1 MAGHIITIIGGKGG
15 LGKSQIA
22 ANLAFGYATE
32 TKVKTLLLDFDQK
45 ATGDQDFITG
55 MKGKKHLKEL
65 ADFKGAIDPNSIAQF
80 VNMNQNVFYVG
91 MPNDATLAESIEAE
105 SLGRVLKAVPNIY
118 PITIIDAGNELT
130 PLALKALEFS
140 TLIFVV
146 VTPDILA
153 LNQTKKLYSDLITLM
168 FPKEMIHF
176 LMNQGQQGHPVT
188 PEVVGKTLGKPPFHV
203 IPRDDQTCAMALNQK
218 KPAVLSAR
226 TSPFSKGVIDTVRKL
241 NEKSVLR
248 SLEALNKPTDT
259 AKANKAK
266 EGGAPGGGKSP
277 WTELKSRIHKA
288 LVEEMDLKN
297 SDDSDPKAQVILKE
311 KTKKGIVDL
320 LGKEDTKGILNT
332 REDMNQIVKEILDE
346 ALGLGPLEDL
356 LRDKSISEV
365 MVVGPYKIYYEQGG
379 KIKLSEVTFTNDRQV
394 LNVIERIVAP
404 IGRRIDEKTPYV
416 DARLRDGSRVHAII
430 PPSAIDGCTITI
442 RKFPEKRL
450 SYKDLVKFGS
460 MTENMADFL
469 RIAVE
474 AHRNIIVSGGTG
486 SGKTTLINVLGAF
499 IQSNERIITCEDSA
513 ELNFPQEHVV
523 RLETRPPSLEGDGAI
538 DIRCLV
544 KQTLRMR
551 PDRIVVGEC
560 RGGETLDMLQAMGT
574 GHDGSMTTVHS
585 NNPRE
590 CIGRLETLVQYAG
603 TALSP
608 RAIKEM
614 IASAV
619 HMIVQQSRLEDGSRR
634 VMYITEIGGMQ
645 GDTVI
650 LQDIFLFVQK
660 EIDRNGKIIGEFQAT
675 GFIPKFIE
683 VLERKGYNVP
693 RGIFSNRPVPTGG
706 GGTPA
711 GGNPGGEGTQAKPQ
725 APAAQNPQGQRPP
738 APGQKPSGNPA
749 AKPQAPVKKVGT

>member
-1 MAGHIITIIGGKGG
+1 MAGHIISIIGGKGG
-15 LGKSQIA
+15 LGKSQVA
-22 ANLAFGYATE
+22 ANLAFAYAIE
-32 TKVKTLLLDFDQK
+32 GKVKTLLLDFDQK
-45 ATGDQDFITG
+45 ASGDQDFITG
-55 MKGKKHLKEL
+55 MKGKKNLREL
-65 ADFKGAIDPNSIAQF
+65 ADFKGAIDPNTIQQF
-80 VNMNQNVFYVG
+80 VNMNQNVFYIG
-91 MPNDATLAESIEAE
+91 MPNDPVAANGIEVEA
-105 SLGRVLKAVPNIY
+105 LGRTLKAVTNIY
-118 PITIIDAGNELT
+118 PVTIIDAGNELN
-130 PLALKALEFS
+130 PLAIKALEFS

-153 LNQTKKLYSDLITLM
+153 LNQTKKLYSELVTMM
-168 FPKEMIHF
+168 FPKDMIQF
-176 LMNQGQQGHPVT
+176 LLNQAQQGHPVT
-188 PEVVGKTLGKPPFHV
+188 ADVIAKTLGKPVFSSV
-203 IPRDDQTCAMALNQK
+203 PRDDQSCVLALNNK
-218 KPAVLSAR
+218 KPVMLAAKNSTFA
-226 TSPFSKGVIDTVRKL
+226 KGIVDTFRKL
-241 NEKSVLR
+241 NEKQILSA
-248 SLEALNKPTDT
+248 LEKLNKPADVG
-259 AKANKAK
+259 AKKPEENKD
-266 EGGAPGGGKSP
+266 GGTVRGGKSP
-277 WTELKSRIHKA
+277 WTDLKSRIHRA
-288 LVEEMDLKN
+288 LVEEMDLKKADEN
-297 SDDSDPKAQVILKE
+297 DPKAQIILKE
-311 KTKKGIVDL
+311 QTKKVVVDL
-320 LGKEDTKGILNT
+320 LGKEDTKGVLNS

-346 ALGLGPLEDL
+346 ALGLGPLEDM
-356 LRDKSISEV
+356 LRDKTISEV
-365 MVVGPYKIYYEQGG
+365 MVVGPHKIYFEQGG
-379 KIKLSEVTFTNDRQV
+379 KLRLSDVTFTNDRQV

-416 DARLRDGSRVHAII
+416 DARLKDGSRVHAII
-430 PPSAIDGCTITI
+430 PPSSIDGCTITI

-450 SYKDLVKFGS
+450 TYKDLVKFGS

-486 SGKTTLINVLGAF
+486 SGKTTLINVLGGF

-513 ELNFPQEHVV
+513 ELNFPQEHIV

-603 TALSP
+603 TSISP

-614 IASAV
+614 IANAV
-619 HMIVQQSRLEDGSRR
+619 HMIIQQSRLDDGSRR

-650 LQDIFLFVQK
+650 LQDIFLFIQK
-660 EIDRNGKIIGEFQAT
+660 EIDKNGKIIGEFQAT

-693 RGIFSNRPVPTGG
+693 RGIFSNRPP
-706 GGTPA
+706 
-711 GGNPGGEGTQAKPQ
+711 QA
-725 APAAQNPQGQRPP
+725 APAAAP
-738 APGQKPSGNPA
+738 ATPSAASSGVNPA
-749 AKPQAPVKKVGT
+749 AKPATGAAPTAAAGAKPPVKK

>member
-1 MAGHIITIIGGKGG
+1 VAGHIISIIGGKGG
-15 LGKSQIA
+15 LGKSQVA
-22 ANLAFGYATE
+22 ANLAFAYAIE
-32 TKVKTLLLDFDQK
+32 GKVKTLLLDFDQK
-45 ATGDQDFITG
+45 ASGDQDFITG
-55 MKGKKHLKEL
+55 MKGKKNIKEL
-65 ADFKGAIDPNSIAQF
+65 ADFKGAIDPNSIQQF
-80 VNMNQNVFYVG
+80 VNMNQNVYYIG
-91 MPNDATLAESIEAE
+91 MPNEQAASDGIEVEA
-105 SLGRVLKAVPNIY
+105 LGRTLKAVTNIY

-130 PLALKALEFS
+130 PLAIKALEFS
-140 TLIFVV
+140 TLIFVI

-153 LNQTKKLYSDLITLM
+153 LNQTKRLYSDLVTMM
-168 FPKEMIHF
+168 FPKDMIQF
-176 LMNQGQQGHPVT
+176 VINQAQQGHPVT
-188 PEVVGKTLGKPPFHV
+188 NDVIAKTLGKPAFSV
-203 IPRDDQTCAMALNQK
+203 IPRDDQTCTLALNQK
-218 KPAVLSAR
+218 KPVMLVARNSA
-226 TSPFSKGVIDTVRKL
+226 FAKGIVDTVRRL
-241 NEKSVLR
+241 NEKSILRVL
-248 SLEALNKPTDT
+248 EKLNKPSDVGQ
-259 AKANKAK
+259 KKV
-266 EGGAPGGGKSP
+266 EGGSAGATGSEGGGAVKGGKSP
-277 WTELKSRIHKA
+277 WTELKSRIHRA
-288 LVEEMDLKN
+288 LVEEMDLKKQ
-297 SDDSDPKAQVILKE
+297 DDNDPKAVIILKE
-311 KTKKGIVDL
+311 QTKKVVVEL
-320 LGKEDTKGILNT
+320 LGKEDTKSILST

-356 LRDKSISEV
+356 LRDKTISEV
-365 MVVGPYKIYYEQGG
+365 MVVGPYKIYYEQSG

-416 DARLRDGSRVHAII
+416 DARLKDGSRVHAII
-430 PPSAIDGCTITI
+430 PPSSIDGCTITI
-442 RKFPEKRL
+442 RKFPDKRL
-450 SYKDLVKFGS
+450 TYKDLVKYGS
-460 MTENMADFL
+460 MTESMADFL

-486 SGKTTLINVLGAF
+486 SGKTTLINVLGGF

-513 ELNFPQEHVV
+513 ELNFPQEHIV

-603 TALSP
+603 TSISA

-619 HMIVQQSRLEDGSRR
+619 HMIIQQSRLDDGSRR
-634 VMYITEIGGMQ
+634 VMYITEIGGLQ

-660 EIDRNGKIIGEFQAT
+660 EIDKAGKIIGEFQAT

-683 VLERKGYNVP
+683 TLERKGYNVP
-693 RGIFSNRPVPTGG
+693 RGIFSNRPPGAPS
-706 GGTPA
+706 TPA
-711 GGNPGGEGTQAKPQ
+711 P
-725 APAAQNPQGQRPP
+725 APAAAPTPKP
-738 APGQKPSGNPA
+738 AAPTSGNAPA
-749 AKPQAPVKKVGT
+749 AGGVKPPVKK

>member
-1 MAGHIITIIGGKGG
+1 MGGHIISIIGGKGG
-15 LGKSQIA
+15 LGKSQVA
-22 ANLAFGYATE
+22 ANLAFAYAIE
-32 TKVKTLLLDFDQK
+32 GKVKTLLLDFDQK
-45 ATGDQDFITG
+45 ASGDQDFITG
-55 MKGKKHLKEL
+55 MKGKKNLKEL
-65 ADFKGAIDPNSIAQF
+65 ADFKGAIDPNSILQF
-80 VNMNQNVFYVG
+80 ANMNQNVFYIG
-91 MPNDATLAESIEAE
+91 MPNEPTASNSIEVEA
-105 SLGRVLKAVPNIY
+105 LGRTLKAVTNIY
-118 PITIIDAGNELT
+118 PVTIIDAGNELT
-130 PLALKALEFS
+130 PLAIKALEFS

-146 VTPDILA
+146 CTPDILA
-153 LNQTKKLYSDLITLM
+153 LNQTKRLYSELVTMM
-168 FPKEMIHF
+168 FPKDMIQF
-176 LMNQGQQGHPVT
+176 VVNQAQQGHPVT
-188 PEVVGKTLGKPPFHV
+188 NDVIAKTIGKPVFSA
-203 IPRDDQTCAMALNQK
+203 IPKDDQNCILALNQK
-218 KPAVLSAR
+218 KPVMLVAKS
-226 TSPFSKGVIDTVRKL
+226 SPFAKGIIDTVRRL
-241 NEKSVLR
+241 NEKNVLKT
-248 SLEALNKPTDT
+248 LERLTKPTD
-259 AKANKAK
+259 AGVKK
-266 EGGAPGGGKSP
+266 EEPKNADGSTVKNGKSP

-288 LVEEMDLKN
+288 LVEEMDLKKA
-297 SDDSDPKAQVILKE
+297 DDNDPKAQIILKE
-311 KTKKGIVDL
+311 QTKKVVVDL
-320 LGKEDTKGILNT
+320 LGKEDTKGILNS
-332 REDMNQIVKEILDE
+332 RDDMNQIVKEILDE

-356 LRDKSISEV
+356 LRDKTVSEV

-379 KIKLSEVTFTNDRQV
+379 KIKLSDVVFTNDRQV

-416 DARLRDGSRVHAII
+416 DARLKDGSRVHAII
-430 PPSAIDGCTITI
+430 PPSSIDGCTITI

-450 SYKDLVKFGS
+450 TYKDLVKYGS

-486 SGKTTLINVLGAF
+486 SGKTTLINVLGGF

-513 ELNFPQEHVV
+513 ELNFPQEHIV

-603 TALSP
+603 TSISP

-614 IASAV
+614 IANAV
-619 HMIVQQSRLEDGSRR
+619 HMIIQQSRLDDGSRR

-650 LQDIFLFVQK
+650 LQDIFLFIQK
-660 EIDRNGKIIGEFQAT
+660 EIDKNGKILGEFQAT

-693 RGIFSNRPVPTGG
+693 RGIFSNRPPQAAPATPVPPTPSAAAPATPGAK
-706 GGTPA
+706 PA
-711 GGNPGGEGTQAKPQ
+711 GAA
-725 APAAQNPQGQRPP
+725 APAAAG
-738 APGQKPSGNPA
+738 AAGA
-749 AKPQAPVKKVGT
+749 AKPPVKK

>member
-1 MAGHIITIIGGKGG
+1 MAGHIISIIGGKGG

-22 ANLAFGYATE
+22 ANLAFAYAIE
-32 TKVKTLLLDFDQK
+32 GKVKTLLLDFDQK
-45 ATGDQDFITG
+45 ASGDQDFITG
-55 MKGKKHLKEL
+55 MKGKKNLKEL
-65 ADFKGAIDPNSIAQF
+65 ADFKGAIDPNSIQQF
-80 VNMNQNVFYVG
+80 VNMNQNVFYIG
-91 MPNDATLAESIEAE
+91 MPNDPTMAEGIEVEA
-105 SLGRVLKAVPNIY
+105 LGRTLKAVTNIY

-130 PLALKALEFS
+130 PLAIKALEFS

-153 LNQTKKLYSDLITLM
+153 LNQTKRLYSDLITMM
-168 FPKEMIHF
+168 FPKDMIQF
-176 LMNQGQQGHPVT
+176 VINQAQQGHPVT
-188 PEVVGKTLGKPPFHV
+188 NDVIAKTLGKPAFSI
-203 IPRDDQTCAMALNQK
+203 IPRDDQNCTLALNQK
-218 KPAVLSAR
+218 KPVMLVAR
-226 TSPFSKGVIDTVRKL
+226 NSTFAKGVTDTVRRL

-248 SLEALNKPTDT
+248 SLEKLNKPSDVGQKKVETQGAPSSDG
-259 AKANKAK
+259 
-266 EGGAPGGGKSP
+266 GGAKTGKSP
-277 WTELKSRIHKA
+277 WTELKSRIHRA
-288 LVEEMDLKN
+288 LVEEMDLKKA
-297 SDDSDPKAQVILKE
+297 DDSDPKAQIILKE
-311 KTKKGIVDL
+311 QTKKVVVDL
-320 LGKEDTKGILNT
+320 LGKEDTKGILNS

-379 KIKLSEVTFTNDRQV
+379 KIKLSDITFTNDRQV

-416 DARLRDGSRVHAII
+416 DARLKDGSRVHAII
-430 PPSAIDGCTITI
+430 PPSAIDGCAITI

-450 SYKDLVKFGS
+450 TYKDLVKFGS
-460 MTENMADFL
+460 MTESMADFL

-486 SGKTTLINVLGAF
+486 SGKTTLINVLGGF

-513 ELNFPQEHVV
+513 ELNFPQEHIV

-603 TALSP
+603 TSISP

-614 IASAV
+614 IANAV
-619 HMIVQQSRLEDGSRR
+619 HMIIQQSRLDDGSRR

-660 EIDRNGKIIGEFQAT
+660 EIDKNGKILGEFQAT

-693 RGIFSNRPVPTGG
+693 RGIFSNRPP
-706 GGTPA
+706 
-711 GGNPGGEGTQAKPQ
+711 QQ
-725 APAAQNPQGQRPP
+725 APAAAAP
-738 APGQKPSGNPA
+738 APGATGAPKPA
-749 AKPQAPVKKVGT
+749 APSAGAPAGTPKPPVKK